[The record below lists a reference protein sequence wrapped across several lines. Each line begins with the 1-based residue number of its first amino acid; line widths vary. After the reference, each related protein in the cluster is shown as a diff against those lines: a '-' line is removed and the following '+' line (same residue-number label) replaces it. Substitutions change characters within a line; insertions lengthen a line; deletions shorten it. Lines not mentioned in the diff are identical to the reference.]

1 MNPSMEPRAEHS
13 VQHADIRKLIERHFA
28 LRITP
33 NDEQT
38 MRAHLP
44 SCASCKSYY
53 EKHLQ
58 LSYLDPTA
66 AQPME
71 RLGSAL
77 GLRPIWNAL
86 PIRKLATGM
95 SLALA
100 AVALFVYL
108 PNTRKADSVAVGAP
122 APGDDGFTARG
133 SAVAGTAALAVFEMQ
148 GDAPRA
154 LEAAATFSAQSE
166 LAFGYRNP
174 SHRTHL
180 LVFGVDSKN
189 RVHWYFP
196 EWTDAEKNPQ
206 AVSIRPSAAV
216 HQLPDAISHELA
228 PGPLRLY
235 GIFTNK
241 ALDVKTVEAAL
252 GPQGPDRAK
261 LGLASD
267 DPIWS
272 RALEVKP

>member
-1 MNPSMEPRAEHS
+1 MNTSTDPQSVRNAEH
-13 VQHADIRKLIERHFA
+13 AEIRALIDRHFS
-28 LRITP
+28 LRIAP
-33 NDEQT
+33 DAERR

-44 SCASCKSYY
+44 ECAPCKTYY
-53 EKHLQ
+53 DTHLQ

-77 GLRPIWNAL
+77 GLRPFWHVL

-95 SLALA
+95 SLAMA
-100 AVALFVYL
+100 AVALLVYL
-108 PNTRKADSVAVGAP
+108 PNARRTDPVAVLSP
-122 APGDDGFTARG
+122 ALSDDGFTARG
-133 SAVAGTAALAVFEMQ
+133 SSAAGTAALAVFEMD
-148 GDAPRA
+148 GDKPRA
-154 LEAAATFSAQSE
+154 LENAASFSTKSE
-166 LAFGYRNP
+166 LVFGYRNP
-174 SHRTHL
+174 GNRSHL
-180 LVFGVDSKN
+180 LVFGVDSQN

-196 EWTDAEKNPQ
+196 EWTDAQQNPQ
-206 AVSIRPSAAV
+206 AVAIEPSGVV

-228 PGPLRLY
+228 PGTLRLY
-235 GIFTNK
+235 GVFTNK
-241 ALDVKTVEAAL
+241 VLDVQAIEAAL
-252 GPQGPDRAK
+252 GPDGPDRAK